1 MGRRG
6 RGGGATTTTT
16 TATVCAVVVTVSL
29 LALSGRAL
37 ADGAAGD
44 VAPSAAVREGGD
56 RPTRTIEDLAAR
68 VNATRGALAAK
79 ERRGRGLYDSWQ
91 QYGPSCWSHYDCGD
105 GEYCDSFYGRNIC
118 RPCAFCEIDTGSTYP
133 IDDTCPDKCYC
144 GSFTPSNSPNYN
156 SNCNGGA
163 NCKLYNVGSYPRHAY
178 SSSVYMCEPYDVG
191 STCYEH
197 KQCNWGDFCAS
208 SGGAMMN
215 NFCTRCSNCE
225 YEVSHN
231 GVCPATCLGCDH
243 LIDPEGYSFYGSC
256 GAFQKRAEEHWCQEI
271 CFAWTED
278 DCCDPNP
285 GVIAGVL
292 VACVAGLT
300 GILLLILRQCGCCC
314 FNKRMGPRIMRA
326 QPRFIMGQQ
335 PQFIMG
341 QQPQFI
347 MGQQP
352 QYAMGQQPQYA
363 MAPQA
368 VAMQQPQYV
377 VANARNAGNAG
388 NAQRAQIAQ
397 ALARAQAK

>member
-6 RGGGATTTTT
+6 SGGGATTTTT
-16 TATVCAVVVTVSL
+16 TATVCAVVLTVSL

-79 ERRGRGLYDSWQ
+79 ERRGRGLYNSWQ
-91 QYGPSCWSHYDCGD
+91 QDMCWSHYDCGA
-105 GEYCDSFYGRNIC
+105 GEYCDSFYGHNIC
-118 RPCAFCEIDTGSTYP
+118 RPCAFCEIDTNNAYP
-133 IDDTCPDKCYC
+133 IDGTCPDDCYC
-144 GSFTPSNSPNYN
+144 GSFTPSYSNYYY
-156 SNCNGGA
+156 NCNWGA
-163 NCKLYNVGSYPRHAY
+163 NCQNYNVGSNPRHAY
-178 SSSVYMCEPYDVG
+178 SYTSVDMCEPDDVQ
-191 STCYEH
+191 SYCYEH
-197 KQCNWGDFCAS
+197 NQCNWDDFCAS
-208 SGGAMMN
+208 SGGVVMN
-215 NFCTRCSNCE
+215 NFCARCGNCE
-225 YEVSHN
+225 DGVSHN
-231 GVCPATCLGCDH
+231 GLCPATCMGCNH

-256 GAFQKRAEEHWCQEI
+256 GAFQKRAEEHWCQDI
-271 CFAWTED
+271 CYAWTQD

-300 GILLLILRQCGCCC
+300 GILLLILWQCGCCC
-314 FNKRMGPRIMRA
+314 FNKRMGPRAMRA

-352 QYAMGQQPQYA
+352 QYAM
-363 MAPQA
+363 APQA

-377 VANARNAGNAG
+377 VANAGNAG
-388 NAQRAQIAQ
+388 NAQQAQIAQ

>member
-6 RGGGATTTTT
+6 SGGGATTTT
-16 TATVCAVVVTVSL
+16 VCAVVLTVSL

-91 QYGPSCWSHYDCGD
+91 HYDSSCSSHNDCGA
-105 GEYCDSFYGRNIC
+105 GEYCDSNYGRHIC
-118 RPCAFCEIDTGSTYP
+118 RPCAFCEISTGSAYP
-133 IDDTCPDKCYC
+133 IDGTCPDNCYC
-144 GSFTPSNSPNYN
+144 GSFTPSYSNYYY
-156 SNCNGGA
+156 NCNWGA
-163 NCKLYNVGSYPRHAY
+163 NCQNYNVGSNPRHAY
-178 SSSVYMCEPYDVG
+178 SYTSVDMCEPFDVG
-191 STCYEH
+191 STCYGH
-197 KQCNWGDFCAS
+197 DQCPWDDFCAS
-208 SGGAMMN
+208 SGGVVNN
-215 NFCTRCSNCE
+215 NFCARCRNCE
-225 YEVSHN
+225 DGVSHD

-256 GAFQKRAEEHWCQEI
+256 GVFHKRAEEHWCQGI
-271 CFAWTED
+271 CYAWTED

-292 VACVAGLT
+292 FACVAGLT
-300 GILLLILRQCGCCC
+300 GILLLILWQCGCCC
-314 FNKRMGPRIMRA
+314 FNKRMGPRAMRA

-335 PQFIMG
+335 PQFI
-341 QQPQFI
+341 
-347 MGQQP
+347 
-352 QYAMGQQPQYA
+352 MGQQPQYA

-377 VANARNAGNAG
+377 VANAGNAG
-388 NAQRAQIAQ
+388 NAQQAQIAQ